1 MARPTRGNLLTCALS
16 LAGSTAMLE
25 PFTHVLAHL
34 LRLRPLFR
42 RKHSVEFRERLG
54 AYRGHLAGERSDIAG
69 ELIDFSVRLAGFGS
83 FLEGLL
89 LLAKL
94 LGDGFGRLAGRVE
107 NRLSLLFLSV
117 R

>member
-1 MARPTRGNLLTCALS
+1 MARPERENLLTGALA

-34 LRLRPLFR
+34 LRLRALFR

-54 AYRGHLAGERSDIAG
+54 AYRGHLAGERSDVAG

-83 FLEGLL
+83 FLESLL

-94 LGDGFGRLAGRVE
+94 LCDGFGRRVGRIE
-107 NRLSLLFLSV
+107 NRLSLLLLSV